1 MQREKKPFFDYKNW
15 IFQSP
20 KNRIFFKPM
29 LLAKKMPSFSL
40 FKFDQT
46 KPRNNAFW
54 RCRERK
60 TLFGLKEQN
69 FAKSKK
75 SAFPKL
81 PFFLCLDLIKI
92 TLEIMLSDFAKK
104 KEFFLTLKKKHFSK
118 SKQIPFFQGITH
130 AFDEKIPIIWFI

>member
-1 MQREKKPFFDYKNW
+1 MSFFSLFKFDQIRLEIIFLSLQREKKPFFDYKNW

-29 LLAKKMPSFSL
+29 LLAKKMPIFSL

-54 RCRERK
+54 LCRERK

-69 FAKSKK
+69 FSKSKK

-81 PFFLCLDLIKI
+81 PFFLGLDLIKI
-92 TLEIMLSDFAKK
+92 TLQIMLSDF
-104 KEFFLTLKKKHFSK
+104 FLTLENSIFQSPKKSHF
-118 SKQIPFFQGITH
+118 FRG
-130 AFDEKIPIIWFI
+130 